1 MDSFHESVEG
11 VATLQKR
18 MTTIS
23 KFVQTCIED
32 VAATDSNLF
41 DKDAWKMTWAQI
53 FKRTQ
58 ELTSP
63 MYTAKSQSDWAK
75 IETTLQT
82 QISRKSVGDLRAE
95 VTAAMNEDSTF
106 SLAQEDCDV
115 KKAPKPMLAAAL
127 VQRQLARQRAEE
139 KHMQESWVELVNTV
153 LKLDQAEGLDTQMQD
168 IDEALAPQAS
178 VMVEEEANSG
188 YARLSPRTMDDAQGS
203 LRVGGA
209 WLAHMAASAATSKLL
224 VKYISPDENFKKT
237 GEFFHSALDCGT
249 DLILV
254 RSTRATTSTSG
265 KISRVF
271 ADFGSGE
278 GGAPNIK
285 LNFVGR
291 VSTTMQHIPTHGA
304 VAAGPPML

>member
-1 MDSFHESVEG
+1 MSWSH
-11 VATLQKR
+11 
-18 MTTIS
+18 
-23 KFVQTCIED
+23 
-32 VAATDSNLF
+32 
-41 DKDAWKMTWAQI
+41 I

-95 VTAAMNEDSTF
+95 VTAAMKEDSTF
-106 SLAQEDCDV
+106 CLAQEDCAV

-153 LKLDQAEGLDTQMQD
+153 LKLDQAEGLDAQMQD

-188 YARLSPRTMDDAQGS
+188 YARLSP
-203 LRVGGA
+203 
-209 WLAHMAASAATSKLL
+209 
-224 VKYISPDENFKKT
+224 
-237 GEFFHSALDCGT
+237 
-249 DLILV
+249 
-254 RSTRATTSTSG
+254 
-265 KISRVF
+265 
-271 ADFGSGE
+271 
-278 GGAPNIK
+278 
-285 LNFVGR
+285 
-291 VSTTMQHIPTHGA
+291 
-304 VAAGPPML
+304 